1 MNLNISNHDNQ
12 FMDGIFDDAA
22 KIEDEILGL
31 FENKRNDSFIS
42 DFSKSY

>member
-1 MNLNISNHDNQ
+1 MNSSNQDNQ

-31 FENKRNDSFIS
+31 FDTKRNDSFIS
-42 DFSKSY
+42 DFS